1 MGLLMG
7 NRGQVLVLLI
17 VLGVLFSAVHFFV
30 IPVKA
35 SPLTTVTLTLQE
47 DPPTVDVSPGSS
59 GIVEMHGTI
68 TCIKYGPDDVKVFLS
83 GSSDFGPAPAEPSNF
98 VFSGITGSEE
108 TQPFIVSTRVPMG
121 TSSSLT
127 PSLMVQGYFD
137 QGGLRNTIPQVSQ
150 IIIIMQYYKIEYF
163 IEDREVSVKSGENI
177 KIEFVMVN
185 AGNGEDIFEIDFKNR
200 ETLQN
205 KGFKLPAPLEVQMA
219 EDTNKSISLEIG
231 APDGNKGNYIAEVS
245 ILSKGS
251 LGSDFPEE
259 AIMSIRVEVTSSL
272 GGQIVSLFISPIT
285 LLIAVIV
292 VVIVIIL
299 RMKRKKEIPSNE
311 NL

>member
-1 MGLLMG
+1 MG

-17 VLGVLFSAVHFFV
+17 VLGVLFSTLYLFV
-30 IPVKA
+30 IPAKA
-35 SPLTTVTLTLQE
+35 NPLTTVTLTLQE

-59 GIVEMHGTI
+59 GIVEMHGTV
-68 TCIKYGPDDVKVFLS
+68 TCIKYGPDEVKVFLS

-121 TSSSLT
+121 TSSSLIPALT
-127 PSLMVQGYFD
+127 VQGYFD
-137 QGGLRNTIPQVSQ
+137 QGGLRSTIPQVSQ
-150 IIIIMQYYKIEYF
+150 IIIIMQYYKIGYY
-163 IEDREVSVKSGENI
+163 IEDREASVKSGENV
-177 KIEFVMVN
+177 KIEFMVAN
-185 AGNGEDIFEIDFKNR
+185 VGNGEDIFEIDFKNR
-200 ETLQN
+200 EILQS
-205 KGFKLPAPLEVQMA
+205 KGFRLPAPLEVQME

-231 APDGNKGNYIAEVS
+231 APEGNSGTHVAEVS

-299 RMKRKKEIPSNE
+299 RTKRKKGILPNE